1 MAQTVVPGS
10 SLGDNRPTY
19 IYKMVLLGST
29 SVGKSSLAYRYVK
42 NDFKES
48 LPTVGCSFFTQTI
61 QLETATIKLEIWDTA
76 GQEKYHSVC
85 HLYYRGAHAALLVYD
100 LTNKETFNRAKQWLM
115 ELEKE
120 FLPDEIVI
128 ALVGNKTDL
137 ADEREVAAEDGEE
150 FARSRSLLFMETSAK
165 SNHQVNDIFMAVAGR
180 GTSFGSVLIFVL
192 DVTRFGTKGRI
203 PLVLEGARGA
213 GRDAVE
219 PGRAGGRPPPSIP
232 CSVGLEQQLG
242 TPDRAHPEQCCIAS
256 HDALQ
261 RGGTAGTANP
271 IWPKG
276 CPVQGAAWSQGLTTA
291 LRQRGGQGD
300 KASLVAAC

>member
-1 MAQTVVPGS
+1 MEPISLQDMAQTVVPGS
-10 SLGDNRPTY
+10 SPGDNRPTY
-19 IYKMVLLGST
+19 IYKMVLLGNT

-100 LTNKETFNRAKQWLM
+100 LTNKETFNRAKQWLV

-137 ADEREVAAEDGEE
+137 ADEREIAAEDGEE

-165 SNHQVNDIFMAVAGR
+165 SNHQVNDIFMAVARELLRREGEKAAVPS
-180 GTSFGSVLIFVL
+180 TSG
-192 DVTRFGTKGRI
+192 
-203 PLVLEGARGA
+203 
-213 GRDAVE
+213 
-219 PGRAGGRPPPSIP
+219 
-232 CSVGLEQQLG
+232 
-242 TPDRAHPEQCCIAS
+242 
-256 HDALQ
+256 
-261 RGGTAGTANP
+261 
-271 IWPKG
+271 
-276 CPVQGAAWSQGLTTA
+276 
-291 LRQRGGQGD
+291 RQRLD
-300 KASLVAAC
+300 LRASGTRRGCCHV